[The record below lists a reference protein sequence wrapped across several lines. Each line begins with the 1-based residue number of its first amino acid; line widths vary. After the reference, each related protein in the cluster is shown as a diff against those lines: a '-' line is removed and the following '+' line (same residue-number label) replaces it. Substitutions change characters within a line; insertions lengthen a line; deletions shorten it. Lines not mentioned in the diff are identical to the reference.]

1 MMKTKLFLLFCLLAF
16 MAGSTLYAQHS
27 AQAVFSIEGTYDA
40 SGFLELVKEK
50 TGCRIAYKESDL
62 KNSRRV
68 LLDYQKKPLD
78 VILKDAS
85 EKYGLLFV
93 KHGNQLI
100 VKKRKLLLSVSKEQS
115 APVAKDTVRS
125 FYMQEV
131 VKTAPRIDKPRNPQM
146 GMTVMD
152 DNAIR
157 NVPTLLGEPDV
168 IKALQL
174 QPGVSAGTEGFA
186 GMFVRGGENDENL
199 FLIDGC
205 SIYHTNHL
213 GGLFSPFNAN
223 AVSHLTFYKSAFPAR
238 YGGRLSSVT
247 DLSMKSGDYES
258 WHGNFTMGLTSANV
272 SFSGPLVKDQTS
284 LFVALRR
291 SWLEL
296 VSVPALAIINA
307 SKKKSGEKVIAGYN
321 FTDFNLK
328 LSHRLR
334 RFGTL
339 SLLGYYGHDRLKM
352 GEHRFSNDG
361 EDTDPYFHKNENRLG
376 WGNMLTSLR
385 WHLPINTLFA
395 YNMKASYTRYQSD
408 FRKTV
413 ETVSG
418 REGKNG
424 YENNG
429 SRTESRN
436 AIHDLS
442 VDASLAFIPSDRTII
457 RLGTQY
463 THHRYTPEEEIQES
477 TSLPSGNGD
486 NESRVIANEWNAY
499 LEGDLEVFHWLRFNA
514 GMHGSFFR
522 VEGKQYQVF
531 EPRVSADFRLS
542 PVVSLKA
549 GYARMSQFVQ
559 QVSDNYISL
568 PTDYWLPITRN
579 FSPLTSDQFSAGI
592 YVSPD
597 KKYTFSVEGYY
608 KKMDHL
614 LEYRD
619 DYKDLQVTSWE
630 DRLTSGSGRAYG
642 ADFQAEADF
651 GKLHGFI
658 GYGLMWSD
666 RLFADQNEG
675 KRFPSKYDNR
685 HKVTLSATWKC
696 SERVELNAGWV
707 FMTGNRVTLSLE
719 NYSYPDGYPTNIVP
733 SYPHKDEEMLDYY
746 AGKNN
751 VRLPA
756 YHRLDVGINIYR
768 SLRRGRTGIWNV
780 SLYNAYSR
788 MNPIMIEKNNQK
800 QSMDGTPLAPRF
812 RQFALFPI
820 IPSVSYTYKF

>member
-1 MMKTKLFLLFCLLAF
+1 MKTKLFLLFCLLAF

-685 HKVTLSATWKC
+685 HKVTLSATRKC

>member
-115 APVAKDTVRS
+115 TPVAKDTVRS

-477 TSLPSGNGD
+477 TSLPSGNGN

-666 RLFADQNEG
+666 RLFADQNGG

>member
-1 MMKTKLFLLFCLLAF
+1 MKTKLFLLFCLLAF

-68 LLDYQKKPLD
+68 RLDYQKKPLD

-85 EKYGLLFV
+85 EKYGLLFG

-100 VKKRKLLLSVSKEQS
+100 IKKRKLLLSVSKEQS

-131 VKTAPRIDKPRNPQM
+131 VKTAPRIDKPRSPQM

-258 WHGNFTMGLTSANV
+258 WHGNFTVGLTSANV

-395 YNMKASYTRYQSD
+395 YNMKTSYTRYQSD

-429 SRTESRN
+429 SRTENRN

-442 VDASLAFIPSDRTII
+442 VDASLAFIPSDRIII

-477 TSLPSGNGD
+477 TSLPSGNGN

-499 LEGDLEVFHWLRFNA
+499 LEGDLEVFQWLRFNA

-666 RLFADQNEG
+666 RLFADQNGG

>member
-1 MMKTKLFLLFCLLAF
+1 MKTKLFLLFCLLAF

-486 NESRVIANEWNAY
+486 NESRVIANEWNVY

-531 EPRVSADFRLS
+531 EPRVSADFQLS

-568 PTDYWLPITRN
+568 PTDYWLPITWN

-666 RLFADQNEG
+666 RLFADQNGG

>member
-477 TSLPSGNGD
+477 TSLPSGNGN

-522 VEGKQYQVF
+522 VKGKQYQVF

-666 RLFADQNEG
+666 RLFADQNGG

-756 YHRLDVGINIYR
+756 YHRLDVSINIYR

>member
-477 TSLPSGNGD
+477 TSLPSGNGN

-666 RLFADQNEG
+666 RLFADQNGG

-820 IPSVSYTYKF
+820 IPSVSYTYQF

>member
-1 MMKTKLFLLFCLLAF
+1 MKTKLFLLFCLLAF

-568 PTDYWLPITRN
+568 PTDYWLPITRS

>member
-1 MMKTKLFLLFCLLAF
+1 MRTKLFLLSCLLAF
-16 MAGSTLYAQHS
+16 TAGNTLYAQHS
-27 AQAVFSIEGTYDA
+27 DQIVFSIEGTYNA
-40 SGFLELVKEK
+40 SGFLELIKKE

-62 KNSRRV
+62 KNSREVR
-68 LLDYQKKPLD
+68 LNYQKKPLD
-78 VILKDAS
+78 VILKDVS
-85 EKYGLLFV
+85 KKYGLLFV
-93 KHGNQLI
+93 KHGDLLI
-100 VKKRKLLLSVSKEQS
+100 VKKRKQLLPVSKEQS
-115 APVAKDTVRS
+115 APPTKDTVRS

-131 VKTAPRIDKPRNPQM
+131 VKIAPQLDKLRNPQM

-157 NVPTLLGEPDV
+157 SIPTLLGEPDV

-205 SIYHTNHL
+205 PIYQTNHL
-213 GGLFSPFNAN
+213 GGLFSPFNAD

-258 WHGNFTMGLTSANV
+258 WHGNFTVGLTSANV
-272 SFSGPLVKDQTS
+272 SFSGPLVKDWTS
-284 LFVALRR
+284 LFVALRH

-307 SKKKSGEKVIAGYN
+307 SKKKSGEKVIAGYS

-328 LSHRLR
+328 LDHRLG

-352 GEHRFSNDG
+352 GEHRFSGEG
-361 EDTDPYFHKNENRLG
+361 EDTDPYLHKNENRLG
-376 WGNMLTSLR
+376 WGNMLTALK
-385 WHLPINTLFA
+385 WHLPINTLFV
-395 YNMKASYTRYQSD
+395 YDMKASYTRYQSD

-418 REGKNG
+418 REGENG
-424 YENNG
+424 YENSR
-429 SRTESRN
+429 SRTENRN
-436 AIHDLS
+436 AIHDLC
-442 VDASLAFIPSDRTII
+442 VDASLAFTPSDRVII

-463 THHRYTPEEEIQES
+463 THHRYAPEEEVQES
-477 TSLPSGNGD
+477 ASLPSGNG
-486 NESRVIANEWNAY
+486 NSESRVIANEWNAY
-499 LEGDLEVFHWLRFNA
+499 LEGDLEVRRWLRFNA
-514 GMHGSFFR
+514 GLHGSFFR

-542 PVVSLKA
+542 PLVSLKA

-579 FSPLTSDQFSAGI
+579 FSPLTSDQVSVGL
-592 YVSPD
+592 YVSPG

-608 KKMDHL
+608 KKMNNL

-619 DYKDLQVTSWE
+619 DYKDLQVATWE

-666 RLFADQNEG
+666 RLFTDLNGG

-719 NYSYPDGYPTNIVP
+719 NYPYPDGYPTDIVP
-733 SYPHKDEEMLDYY
+733 TYPHKEEEMPDYY
-746 AGKNN
+746 AEKNN

-768 SLRRGRTGIWNV
+768 PLRRGRTGIWNV

-812 RQFALFPI
+812 RQFALFPV

>member
-1 MMKTKLFLLFCLLAF
+1 MKTKLFLLFCLLAF

-442 VDASLAFIPSDRTII
+442 VDASLAFIPSDRIII

-477 TSLPSGNGD
+477 TSLPSGNGN

-568 PTDYWLPITRN
+568 PTDYWLPITQN

-666 RLFADQNEG
+666 RLFADQNGG

-800 QSMDGTPLAPRF
+800 QSMNGTPLVPRF

>member
-1 MMKTKLFLLFCLLAF
+1 MKTKLFLLFCLLAF

-50 TGCRIAYKESDL
+50 TSCRIAYKESDL

-666 RLFADQNEG
+666 RLFADQNGG

>member
-1 MMKTKLFLLFCLLAF
+1 MKTKLFLLFCLLAF

-40 SGFLELVKEK
+40 SEFLELVKEK

-68 LLDYQKKPLD
+68 RLDYQKKPLD

-146 GMTVMD
+146 GVTVMD

-258 WHGNFTMGLTSANV
+258 WHGNFTVGLTSANV

-429 SRTESRN
+429 SRTENRN

-477 TSLPSGNGD
+477 TSLPSGNGN

-499 LEGDLEVFHWLRFNA
+499 LEGDLEVFHWLRFSA

-666 RLFADQNEG
+666 RLFADQNGG

-800 QSMDGTPLAPRF
+800 QSMNGTPLAPRF

>member
-1 MMKTKLFLLFCLLAF
+1 
-16 MAGSTLYAQHS
+16 
-27 AQAVFSIEGTYDA
+27 
-40 SGFLELVKEK
+40 
-50 TGCRIAYKESDL
+50 
-62 KNSRRV
+62 
-68 LLDYQKKPLD
+68 
-78 VILKDAS
+78 
-85 EKYGLLFV
+85 
-93 KHGNQLI
+93 
-100 VKKRKLLLSVSKEQS
+100 
-115 APVAKDTVRS
+115 
-125 FYMQEV
+125 
-131 VKTAPRIDKPRNPQM
+131 
-146 GMTVMD
+146 MTVMD

-361 EDTDPYFHKNENRLG
+361 EDTNSYFHKNENRLG

-477 TSLPSGNGD
+477 TSLPSGNGN

-514 GMHGSFFR
+514 GMHGSFW

-568 PTDYWLPITRN
+568 PTDVLATHHP
-579 FSPLTSDQFSAGI
+579 
-592 YVSPD
+592 
-597 KKYTFSVEGYY
+597 E
-608 KKMDHL
+608 
-614 LEYRD
+614 
-619 DYKDLQVTSWE
+619 
-630 DRLTSGSGRAYG
+630 
-642 ADFQAEADF
+642 
-651 GKLHGFI
+651 
-658 GYGLMWSD
+658 
-666 RLFADQNEG
+666 LFAIDFRPVFCWYLCVTRQ
-675 KRFPSKYDNR
+675 
-685 HKVTLSATWKC
+685 KVH
-696 SERVELNAGWV
+696 
-707 FMTGNRVTLSLE
+707 FF
-719 NYSYPDGYPTNIVP
+719 
-733 SYPHKDEEMLDYY
+733 
-746 AGKNN
+746 
-751 VRLPA
+751 
-756 YHRLDVGINIYR
+756 
-768 SLRRGRTGIWNV
+768 RRGI
-780 SLYNAYSR
+780 L
-788 MNPIMIEKNNQK
+788 
-800 QSMDGTPLAPRF
+800 
-812 RQFALFPI
+812 
-820 IPSVSYTYKF
+820 

>member
-1 MMKTKLFLLFCLLAF
+1 MKTKLFLLFCLLAF

-477 TSLPSGNGD
+477 TSLPSGNGN

-579 FSPLTSDQFSAGI
+579 FSPLTSDQFSADI

-666 RLFADQNEG
+666 RLFADQNGG

>member
-1 MMKTKLFLLFCLLAF
+1 MKTKLFLLFCLLAF

-477 TSLPSGNGD
+477 TSLPSGNGN

-651 GKLHGFI
+651 GKLYGFI

-666 RLFADQNEG
+666 RLFADQNGG

-756 YHRLDVGINIYR
+756 YHRLDVSINIYR

>member
-1 MMKTKLFLLFCLLAF
+1 MKTKLFLLFCLLAF

-442 VDASLAFIPSDRTII
+442 VDASLAFIPSDQTII

-477 TSLPSGNGD
+477 TSLPSGNGN

-666 RLFADQNEG
+666 RLFADQNGG

-788 MNPIMIEKNNQK
+788 MNPIMIQKNNQK

>member
-1 MMKTKLFLLFCLLAF
+1 MKTKLFLLFCLLAF

-68 LLDYQKKPLD
+68 RLDYQKKPLD

-258 WHGNFTMGLTSANV
+258 WHGNFTVGLTSANV

-429 SRTESRN
+429 SRTENRN

-477 TSLPSGNGD
+477 TSLPSGNGN

-499 LEGDLEVFHWLRFNA
+499 LEGDLEVFHWLRFSA

-666 RLFADQNEG
+666 RLFADQNGG

-685 HKVTLSATWKC
+685 HKVTLSTTWKC

-800 QSMDGTPLAPRF
+800 QSMNGTPLAPRF

>member
-1 MMKTKLFLLFCLLAF
+1 MKTKLFLLFCLLAF

-418 REGKNG
+418 RKGKNG

-477 TSLPSGNGD
+477 TSLPSGNGN

-666 RLFADQNEG
+666 RLFADQNGG

-756 YHRLDVGINIYR
+756 YHRLDVSINIYR

>member
-1 MMKTKLFLLFCLLAF
+1 MKTKLFLLFCLLAF

-429 SRTESRN
+429 SRFETRN

-477 TSLPSGNGD
+477 TSLPSGNGN

-666 RLFADQNEG
+666 RLFADQNGG

-756 YHRLDVGINIYR
+756 YHRLDVSINIYR

>member
-1 MMKTKLFLLFCLLAF
+1 MKTKLFLLFCLLAF

-477 TSLPSGNGD
+477 TSLPSGNGN

-666 RLFADQNEG
+666 RLFADQNGG

-685 HKVTLSATWKC
+685 HKVTLSAIWKC

-756 YHRLDVGINIYR
+756 YHRLDVSINIYR

>member
-1 MMKTKLFLLFCLLAF
+1 MKTKLFLLFCLLAF

-272 SFSGPLVKDQTS
+272 SFSSPLVKDQTS

-296 VSVPALAIINA
+296 VSVLALAIINA

-666 RLFADQNEG
+666 RLFADQNGG

>member
-1 MMKTKLFLLFCLLAF
+1 MKTKLFLLFCLLAF

-115 APVAKDTVRS
+115 TPVAKDTVRS

-477 TSLPSGNGD
+477 TSLPSGNGN

-666 RLFADQNEG
+666 RLFADQNGG

-719 NYSYPDGYPTNIVP
+719 NYSYPNGYPTNIVP

>member
-1 MMKTKLFLLFCLLAF
+1 MKTKLFLLFCLLAF

-328 LSHRLR
+328 LSHWLR

-442 VDASLAFIPSDRTII
+442 VDASLAFIPSDQTII

-666 RLFADQNEG
+666 RLFADQNGG

>member
-1 MMKTKLFLLFCLLAF
+1 MKTKLFLLFCLLAF

-100 VKKRKLLLSVSKEQS
+100 IKKRKLLLSVSKEQS

-258 WHGNFTMGLTSANV
+258 WHGNFTVGLTSANV

-395 YNMKASYTRYQSD
+395 YNMKTSYTRYQSD

-429 SRTESRN
+429 SRTENRN

-442 VDASLAFIPSDRTII
+442 VDASLAFIPSDQTII

-477 TSLPSGNGD
+477 TSLPSGNGN

-666 RLFADQNEG
+666 RLFADQNGG

>member
-1 MMKTKLFLLFCLLAF
+1 MKTKLFLLFCLLAF

-68 LLDYQKKPLD
+68 RLDYQKKPLD

-100 VKKRKLLLSVSKEQS
+100 IKKRKLLLSVSKEQS

-442 VDASLAFIPSDRTII
+442 VDASLAFIPSDQTII

-477 TSLPSGNGD
+477 TSLPSGNGN

-499 LEGDLEVFHWLRFNA
+499 LEGDLKVFHWLRFNA

-666 RLFADQNEG
+666 RLFADQNGG

-812 RQFALFPI
+812 RQFALFPV

>member
-1 MMKTKLFLLFCLLAF
+1 MKTKLFLLFCLLAF

-272 SFSGPLVKDQTS
+272 SFSSPLVKDQTS

-296 VSVPALAIINA
+296 VSVPTLAIINA

-442 VDASLAFIPSDRTII
+442 VDASLAFIPSDQTII

-477 TSLPSGNGD
+477 TSLPSGNGN

-666 RLFADQNEG
+666 RLFADQNGG

-756 YHRLDVGINIYR
+756 YHRLDVSINIYR

>member
-1 MMKTKLFLLFCLLAF
+1 MKTKLFLLFCLLAF

-334 RFGTL
+334 LFGTL

-442 VDASLAFIPSDRTII
+442 VDASLAFIPSDQTII

-477 TSLPSGNGD
+477 TSLPSGNGN

-666 RLFADQNEG
+666 RLFADQNGG

>member
-1 MMKTKLFLLFCLLAF
+1 MKTKLFLLSCLLAF
-16 MAGSTLYAQHS
+16 MAGSSLYAQHS
-27 AQAVFSIEGTYDA
+27 AQSVFSIEGTYDA

-62 KNSRRV
+62 KNSRRIR
-68 LLDYQKKPLD
+68 LDYQKKPLD
-78 VILKDAS
+78 IILKDAS

-100 VKKRKLLLSVSKEQS
+100 VKKRTQSPSVSKEQS

-258 WHGNFTMGLTSANV
+258 WHGNFTVGLTSANV

-395 YNMKASYTRYQSD
+395 YNMKTSYTRYQSD

-429 SRTESRN
+429 SRTENRN

-442 VDASLAFIPSDRTII
+442 VDASLAFIPSDRIII

-477 TSLPSGNGD
+477 TSLPSGNGN

-499 LEGDLEVFHWLRFNA
+499 LEGDLEVFQWLRFNA

-666 RLFADQNEG
+666 RLFADQNGG

-719 NYSYPDGYPTNIVP
+719 NYSHPDGYPTNIVP

-800 QSMDGTPLAPRF
+800 QSMNGTPLAPRF

>member
-1 MMKTKLFLLFCLLAF
+1 MKTKLFLLFCLLAF

-258 WHGNFTMGLTSANV
+258 WHGNFTMGLTSTNV

-666 RLFADQNEG
+666 RLFADQNGG

>member
-1 MMKTKLFLLFCLLAF
+1 MKTKLFLLFCLLAF

-186 GMFVRGGENDENL
+186 GMFVRGVENDENL

-477 TSLPSGNGD
+477 TSLPSGNGN

-666 RLFADQNEG
+666 RLFADQNGG

>member
-1 MMKTKLFLLFCLLAF
+1 MKTKLFLLFCLLAF

-115 APVAKDTVRS
+115 APVAKDTMRS

-442 VDASLAFIPSDRTII
+442 VDASLAFIPSDRIII

-477 TSLPSGNGD
+477 TSLPSGNGN

-666 RLFADQNEG
+666 RLFADQNGG

-800 QSMDGTPLAPRF
+800 QSMNGTPLVPRF

>member
-1 MMKTKLFLLFCLLAF
+1 MKTKLFLLFCLLAF

-186 GMFVRGGENDENL
+186 DMFVRGGENDENL

-442 VDASLAFIPSDRTII
+442 VDASLAFIPSDQTII

-477 TSLPSGNGD
+477 TSLPSGNGN

-666 RLFADQNEG
+666 RLFADQNGG

-719 NYSYPDGYPTNIVP
+719 NYSYPDGYPTNTVP

>member
-1 MMKTKLFLLFCLLAF
+1 MKTKLFLLFCLLAF

-395 YNMKASYTRYQSD
+395 YNMKAYYTRYQSD

-442 VDASLAFIPSDRTII
+442 VDASLAFIPSDRIII

-477 TSLPSGNGD
+477 TSLPSGNGN

-666 RLFADQNEG
+666 RLFADQNGG

-800 QSMDGTPLAPRF
+800 QSMNGTPLVPRF

>member
-258 WHGNFTMGLTSANV
+258 WHGNFTMGLTSAKV

-477 TSLPSGNGD
+477 TSLPSGNGN

-666 RLFADQNEG
+666 RLFADQNGG

>member
-1 MMKTKLFLLFCLLAF
+1 MKTKLFLLFCLLAF

-174 QPGVSAGTEGFA
+174 QPGVSASTEGFA

-361 EDTDPYFHKNENRLG
+361 EDTDPYLHKNENRLG

-666 RLFADQNEG
+666 RLFADQNGG

>member
-186 GMFVRGGENDENL
+186 DMFVRGGENDENL

-395 YNMKASYTRYQSD
+395 YNMKTSYTRYQSD

-429 SRTESRN
+429 SRTENRN

-442 VDASLAFIPSDRTII
+442 VDASLAFIPSDRIII

-477 TSLPSGNGD
+477 TSLPSGNGN

-499 LEGDLEVFHWLRFNA
+499 LEGDLEVFQWLRFNA

-666 RLFADQNEG
+666 RLFADQNGG

>member
-1 MMKTKLFLLFCLLAF
+1 MKTKLFLLFCLLAF

-115 APVAKDTVRS
+115 TPVAKDTVRS

-477 TSLPSGNGD
+477 TSLPSGNGN

-666 RLFADQNEG
+666 RLFADQNGG

-756 YHRLDVGINIYR
+756 YHRLDVSINIYR

>member
-395 YNMKASYTRYQSD
+395 YNMKTSYTRYQSD

-477 TSLPSGNGD
+477 TSLPSGNGN

-666 RLFADQNEG
+666 RLFADQNGG